1 MAPRNET
8 QTQIWHAFVFSI
20 ELFGQGKSI
29 HTLTLFNMFSEI
41 GVNLD
46 PGCFL
51 LLHKEQTRSMLLH
64 LMYLI
69 FF

>member
-1 MAPRNET
+1 M
-8 QTQIWHAFVFSI
+8 
-20 ELFGQGKSI
+20 
-29 HTLTLFNMFSEI
+29 LTLLNMFSEF